1 MDKEYQEVSTEYK
14 KLLEQYNVKIK
25 NYDEKNSEEIN
36 KLHSLIMEKH
46 QQLLNIMKNEEKD

>member
-1 MDKEYQEVSTEYK
+1 MDKEYQEVSTEYR

-36 KLHSLIMEKH
+36 KLYSLIMEKH